1 VTTNKV
7 TTDNDIKDNRQLP
20 QRVLQKINAHQ
31 ANSERLIAWVQL
43 LIAIIF
49 SVLYAISPK
58 TFSEDATFEPVP
70 WVLSAYFIFT
80 IIHIVH
86 SHRNKPCDW
95 FAYLSIIVDM
105 ALVYILIWSFHLQY
119 MQPAS
124 FYLKVPTLLYIFIF
138 IALRALRFEIKFI
151 LFAGAVAAT
160 GWLLMI
166 LYVIF
171 SDPNQSMITKDYIHY
186 LTSNTVLLGAEFD
199 KIISMLIVSLILAT
213 AVYRARK
220 LLIDSVIETNVA
232 QDLAHFVPTQ
242 VVKDLKSS
250 DTTPLAGKASS
261 YSAAIMFTDIVSFT
275 TISEKLSPAQIVTT
289 LNGYFAA
296 LEKVLDNYG
305 GTINQFQGDAI
316 LASFDQP
323 KNGLSASECAVQ
335 AALDIQHTLKDQLF
349 GEPGYETPLQTR
361 IGINTGEVVGGFIGS
376 TQRLIY
382 TVHGDAVN
390 LAARLEQLN
399 KKYDTLILVAEDTCS
414 ACKEGMFTFTPKGET
429 TVKGRSS
436 IVQVFSIE

>member
-80 IIHIVH
+80 IIHIFH

-171 SDPNQSMITKDYIHY
+171 SDPNQSMITKDYIH
-186 LTSNTVLLGAEFD
+186 
-199 KIISMLIVSLILAT
+199 
-213 AVYRARK
+213 
-220 LLIDSVIETNVA
+220 
-232 QDLAHFVPTQ
+232 
-242 VVKDLKSS
+242 
-250 DTTPLAGKASS
+250 
-261 YSAAIMFTDIVSFT
+261 
-275 TISEKLSPAQIVTT
+275 
-289 LNGYFAA
+289 
-296 LEKVLDNYG
+296 
-305 GTINQFQGDAI
+305 
-316 LASFDQP
+316 
-323 KNGLSASECAVQ
+323 
-335 AALDIQHTLKDQLF
+335 
-349 GEPGYETPLQTR
+349 
-361 IGINTGEVVGGFIGS
+361 
-376 TQRLIY
+376 
-382 TVHGDAVN
+382 
-390 LAARLEQLN
+390 
-399 KKYDTLILVAEDTCS
+399 
-414 ACKEGMFTFTPKGET
+414 
-429 TVKGRSS
+429 
-436 IVQVFSIE
+436 